1 MKQILLI
8 IITVFLCSSVE
19 LNGQNFSKKDSTHAV
34 KIMVVPSTLFHFRI
48 PSVQMAFQY
57 RFNRALEISQEVGL
71 ITFSHGIYDN
81 RQGIRL
87 KTEPRFYL
95 QDVFYTS
102 LQLRYWQMN
111 IKDTG
116 NAEWFG
122 GLFERPV
129 DYRRQQKA
137 FGVNMGIGA
146 KFSLGGRSYI
156 EFGGALGF
164 QQINNKIF
172 EVPEDAVLDD
182 GVSFSLYDNNIVDR
196 NDHDVSATVLV
207 IQVDVRIGLGFFM
220 KKIR

>member
-1 MKQILLI
+1 MKQLLFILL
-8 IITVFLCSSVE
+8 FLFCFTK
-19 LNGQNFSKKDSTHAV
+19 GYTQQNAKKDSIHTFQMMA
-34 KIMVVPSTLFHFRI
+34 VPSTLFHFRI

-87 KTEPRFYL
+87 RTEPRFYL
-95 QDVFYTS
+95 YDVFYTS

-146 KFSLGGRSYI
+146 KFNLGGKSYI

-207 IQVDVRIGLGFFM
+207 IQVDVRIGLGFFV
-220 KKIR
+220 KQFR